1 MTDVNDWPSFAVVH
15 GLAGKNIARARQ
27 AGNDACRRLG
37 FEIVFLNALLVWVSS
52 VQNRNDERRLAEAR
66 GAGPSERRS

>member
-1 MTDVNDWPSFAVVH
+1 M
-15 GLAGKNIARARQ
+15 
-27 AGNDACRRLG
+27 
-37 FEIVFLNALLVWVSS
+37 FLNALLVWVSS